1 LTFFGASIYCKFF
14 IYIFKKLFF
23 SKKRE
28 CVREKGKV
36 RFASEKKKKKASYFK
51 GTKNKPSQSDAIV
64 KNGAY
69 WIITSIT
76 AYLK

>member
-1 LTFFGASIYCKFF
+1 
-14 IYIFKKLFF
+14 
-23 SKKRE
+23 
-28 CVREKGKV
+28 V

-51 GTKNKPSQSDAIV
+51 GTKNKPSQSDVIV
-64 KNGAY
+64 KNVAY